1 MIDKEKVLEGYE
13 GLTPVEAGA
22 ESGLLGD
29 EDGLMRFGIV
39 KLTNLPVD
47 AYNQAAFDWKEQL
60 REKLG
65 RDVAQ
70 NLLINTGHECGYNTL
85 SAIYLSDPF
94 QNAID
99 PMLDSDHDLLQALTL
114 APRAFGMGRYRLVE
128 GSDEEEIV
136 LRSYGCP
143 EANYY
148 LENNEGHAENP
159 VCHMQTGILAALANV
174 VYRGDADNERDKV
187 YQTEPDVFHPEAY
200 YGKEVKCRAAGD
212 PYCEFVVRKEFN
224 SNNSEVIKME
234 RDGKEIL
241 SDLVDSYKAA
251 TGAVAP
257 RMIADNISESDREGL
272 DLPESLEENL

>member
-22 ESGLLGD
+22 DSHLLGD
-29 EDGLMRFGIV
+29 EEGLMKFGIV

-47 AYNQAAFDWKEQL
+47 AYNQAAFDWKTAL

-65 RDVAQ
+65 RDVAS

-94 QNAID
+94 QEAID
-99 PMLDSDHDLLQALTL
+99 PMCDDKEDLAHALAL
-114 APRAFGMGRYRLVE
+114 APRAFGMGRYRLVDV
-128 GSDEEEIV
+128 SEEELK

-148 LENNEGHAENP
+148 LENNDSHAENP
-159 VCHMQTGILAALANV
+159 VCHMQTGILTAIANV
-174 VYRGDADNERDKV
+174 VYRGDARDHREKV
-187 YQTEPDVFHPEAY
+187 YENEPDVFHPDAY
-200 YGKEVKCRAAGD
+200 YGKETKCRAAGD

-224 SNNSEVIKME
+224 SNNDEE
-234 RDGKEIL
+234 
-241 SDLVDSYKAA
+241 
-251 TGAVAP
+251 P
-257 RMIADNISESDREGL
+257 
-272 DLPESLEENL
+272 PEEYR